1 MVDRSIRCCSLI
13 CDISDITVVV
23 VSMVLDVL
31 GATVREE
38 DVVGSFNIPSSISNF
53 TSIKVGARVII
64 MDSILILVGFGFFLV
79 DGGVVRGRSVVRGR
93 GMMRGSTMAT

>member
-38 DVVGSFNIPSSISNF
+38 DRVGSFNIPLSIMNF
-53 TSIKVGARVII
+53 SVVKVGSRVII
-64 MDSILILVGFGFFLV
+64 MDSILKTVGFGFFLV
-79 DGGVVRGRSVVRGR
+79 NGGVVRGRSMVRGR
-93 GMMRGSTMAT
+93 GMVT